1 VTPAAV
7 ISTKTRLIEAARYL
21 FWKNGYA
28 ATGMAEILIAAKAN
42 SGSFYHFFDSKEA
55 LLLAVLETYLDG
67 LEPVVLRP
75 VFKQTQDPLERIFG
89 ILDGY
94 RGRLIETGC
103 RYGCPLGRL
112 ALELDP
118 DNRAVHERIAANF
131 AAWTTAV
138 RGCLEGLKDRLP
150 AGFDLESLSRFVLTV
165 MEGAVMQARTNRSLK
180 PFDQSVEQL
189 RDYFDRLLGTE
200 GRPQKTMACPTKQHS
215 RKQTVGPKPLGRQSI
230 ALGRPNNNR
239 PQVNNLPH
247 ISKKPRRRK

>member
-1 VTPAAV
+1 M
-7 ISTKTRLIEAARYL
+7 EAARYL

-28 ATGMAEILIAAKAN
+28 ATGMAEILEKAKAN

-55 LLLAVLETYLDG
+55 LLLAVLETYLEG
-67 LEPVVLRP
+67 LEPAVLRP
-75 VFKQTQDPLERIFG
+75 VFEQTTDPLERIFG
-89 ILDGY
+89 ILEGY

-118 DNRAVHERIAANF
+118 DNRAIHERIAENF

-150 AGFDLESLSRFVLTV
+150 AGFDLEGLSRFILTV

-180 PFDQSVEQL
+180 PFDQSVKQL
-189 RDYFDRLLGTE
+189 RDYFERLLKTSGTQVR
-200 GRPQKTMACPTKQHS
+200 RP
-215 RKQTVGPKPLGRQSI
+215 V
-230 ALGRPNNNR
+230 
-239 PQVNNLPH
+239 PQG
-247 ISKKPRRRK
+247 KRRRKK